1 MFVAFVGHQFFLD
14 YTKNSE
20 NTSLYLYIRDFIF
33 ILISGIILKFI
44 LLHNEKNNKSV
55 FEKLQITNNE
65 ILESNERYDLG
76 LENWGWQLFVE

>member
-1 MFVAFVGHQFFLD
+1 MKNNSNKITLIYVLILMFVAFVGHQFFLD

-44 LLHNEKNNKSV
+44 LLHNEKTINLFLKS
-55 FEKLQITNNE
+55 FKLRTMK
-65 ILESNERYDLG
+65 
-76 LENWGWQLFVE
+76 F